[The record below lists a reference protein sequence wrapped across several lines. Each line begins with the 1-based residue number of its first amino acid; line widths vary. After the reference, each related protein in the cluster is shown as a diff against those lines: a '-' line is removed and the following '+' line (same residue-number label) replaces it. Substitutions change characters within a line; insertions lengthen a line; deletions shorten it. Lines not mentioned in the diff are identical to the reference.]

1 MKNSHSSPSGQ
12 NHHSTSAAPAA
23 NPALATAGV
32 MIGCLPSGLPPVPPP
47 VPPPAP
53 PPDPEVDKWVAEIN
67 DAVGGT
73 AAFILHAGEL
83 LIRAKAE
90 LPHGQWTAMF
100 ESGRIRIS
108 MRQATMLMRVAEHRV
123 LSNRHHLADLP
134 NRLTVLDEL
143 AGGSAEIIEAGIK
156 DGAIRPELTA
166 KEARSFLRAQSP
178 KPPTRTRAVKFN
190 AAKRLKHVDAV
201 LWKES
206 EKWPDEALGQFV
218 EKLVTFAEEL
228 RSYDP
233 PAHP

>member
-1 MKNSHSSPSGQ
+1 MKTSHSSPSGQ
-12 NHHSTSAAPAA
+12 NLHTTASAPAA
-23 NPALATAGV
+23 NTALATAGV

-83 LIRAKAE
+83 LIRAKGE

-100 ESGRIRIS
+100 ESGRIKIS
-108 MRQATMLMRVAEHRV
+108 IRHATTLMRVAEHRV
-123 LSNRHHLADLP
+123 LSNRRHLADLP

-143 AGGSAEIIEAGIK
+143 AGGSAEVIEAGIK

-178 KPPTRTRAVKFN
+178 KPPTRTRAIKFN
-190 AAKRLKHVDAV
+190 AAKRLERVDAV
-201 LWKES
+201 LWKELG
-206 EKWPDEALGQFV
+206 KWPDEALGQLA
-218 EKLVTFAEEL
+218 EKLAAFAEDI
-228 RSYDP
+228 RNNAP
-233 PAHP
+233 TAHP